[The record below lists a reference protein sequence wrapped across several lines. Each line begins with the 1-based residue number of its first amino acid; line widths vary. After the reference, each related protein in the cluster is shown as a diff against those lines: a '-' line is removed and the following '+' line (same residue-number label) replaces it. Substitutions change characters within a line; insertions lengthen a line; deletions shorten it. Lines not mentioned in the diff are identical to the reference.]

1 MYEITKHE
9 FAKWQSLLQKG
20 ELTKYEKTL
29 LSQINSKFDEIA
41 AVGTARGGRS
51 KLLG

>member
-29 LSQINSKFDEIA
+29 LSQITQTSHINFIYA
-41 AVGTARGGRS
+41 P
-51 KLLG
+51 